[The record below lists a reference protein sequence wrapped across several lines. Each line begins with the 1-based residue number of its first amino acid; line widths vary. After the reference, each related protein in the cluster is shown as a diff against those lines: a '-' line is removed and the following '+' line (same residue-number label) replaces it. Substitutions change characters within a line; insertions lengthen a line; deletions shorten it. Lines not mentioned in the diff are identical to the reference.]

1 VRILSKKNYYV
12 FYGVKEVPL
21 VNLSIFELIASM
33 FAFGMAFGVA
43 IAIAILFVVQV
54 SLLKKKLNIDLLQ
67 TKRKRRKILDSNYP
81 QKHNRYRELDCQESR
96 P

>member
-1 VRILSKKNYYV
+1 MRILSKKNYYV

-54 SLLKKKLNIDLLQ
+54 SLLKKSL
-67 TKRKRRKILDSNYP
+67 ILIYYK
-81 QKHNRYRELDCQESR
+81 QKENAEKF
-96 P
+96 